1 MTLGTLADDIIL
13 RLTQSNPT
21 DDSEIEKSQVM
32 YLLAQNRDLLA
43 KNYLDK
49 QLAAAQPIDTQ
60 FITRHIADTV
70 EIENEDE
77 IAIDDERLYVELPVQ
92 PLTIV
97 NDMGVVQVLTQE
109 YLPVLRYRGEYMTRY
124 QNLRFGKASSKNICF
139 YRYDRKIIIKGLTRK
154 NKDNDKFIVD
164 YIPALAS
171 QTLTDSTDI
180 KLSDALLPELTN
192 MVEEIM
198 KRQMYQSVQ
207 DLENDGVQ
215 EPNNK
220 V

>member
-13 RLTQSNPT
+13 RLTQSAPT

-32 YLLAQNRDLLA
+32 YLLAQNRDMLA
-43 KNYLDK
+43 KNYIDK
-49 QLAAAQPIDTQ
+49 QLSNAQPIDTQ
-60 FITRHIADTV
+60 FITRYIGDTI
-70 EIENEDE
+70 EIEDESE
-77 IAIDDERLYVELPVQ
+77 IAIDNERLYVQLPVQ
-92 PLTIV
+92 PLTLV
-97 NDMGVVQVLTQE
+97 NDMGVVQVMNQE

-124 QNLRFGKASSKNICF
+124 QNMRFTKASPTNICF
-139 YRYDRKIIIKGLTRK
+139 YRYDLKIIIKGLTRK

-171 QTLTDSTDI
+171 QTLTDATDI

-192 MVEEIM
+192 LVEEVM

-215 EPNNK
+215 EPTK
-220 V
+220 